1 MKKQIPL
8 LAGLMSLSP
17 ALWAHSGEHYGFWS
31 TLWHVVSQ
39 PDHLFGILG
48 GSVLALAVIAGV
60 LKIRR
65 RLQQDKR
72 LSSSLQQ

>member
-8 LAGLMSLSP
+8 LVSLMSLSP

-48 GSVLALAVIAGV
+48 GSVIALAVIAGV
-60 LKIRR
+60 RKFRR
-65 RLQQDKR
+65 HLRQSKKVSSFLQ
-72 LSSSLQQ
+72 